1 MVPTRPCPTCHTPLP
16 HDAAYCAQCGSATH
30 TQVIGEAEPVGATAA
45 VSASYEHEPARLT
58 KALGPQLELGA
69 LIGRGGYAEVFRVR
83 DRKLNRDLA
92 IKVIRPDLIVTPSL
106 LARFRREALSVAALQ
121 HPAIVPVY
129 DVGESDGICYIVMP
143 LIKGESLKAV
153 LLRQRRLPIE
163 EVQRIVLEAANALA
177 VAHEANVV
185 HRDIKPENIMLEGRE
200 QNVRLMDF
208 GIAKAVDSSEKELT
222 GTGVVVGTP
231 AYMSPEQASGEPTI
245 DARSDQYSLA
255 VVAYQMLSGRAPFE
269 GETARA
275 IIAKQLL
282 DQPAALDT
290 LVDNVP
296 AHIVAAL
303 HRAMQK
309 NPKNRFDTIKDF
321 AAALQNP
328 GYRNPPSIDP
338 IVAPVPARRGG
349 WVPWAAGFAAVVV
362 LGWVAVAELRRPP
375 SVPAATPTPQS
386 PTPIAVNRP
395 VVDSPT
401 NPGITVRAPVSP
413 PPTTTAPRPDSG
425 RRDPVVT
432 VGPPRVDSA
441 AVPTTPPASCQ
452 VLADRQEWDKALARC
467 LEEAQ
472 GGNGRSAKIAAVV
485 LAEGRGSVAPD
496 EGRAATLYEQ
506 AARAGDPESQFWVAR
521 RAEAREPSLATDMY
535 LAAARNRFT
544 PAYSIVAARF
554 DRGLG
559 IARDSAAAAHWYEE
573 AAKAGDVGSQV
584 RLADLYAQGRGVA
597 RSDSAARAWYER
609 AATRGNSPEAQYQ
622 LAMIFFRGR
631 GVKRSDDE
639 GLKWLRLAAAAGHAE
654 ATRELAKRKG

>member
-1 MVPTRPCPTCHTPLP
+1 MPTRPCPTCQAPLP

-45 VSASYEHEPARLT
+45 VGASYEHEPGRLT

-69 LIGRGGYAEVFRVR
+69 LIGRGGYAEVFQVR

-129 DVGESDGICYIVMP
+129 DVGETDGICYIVMP
-143 LIKGESLKAV
+143 LIRGESLKAV
-153 LLRQRRLPIE
+153 LQRQRRLPID

-185 HRDIKPENIMLEGRE
+185 HRDIKPENIMLEGRDR
-200 QNVRLMDF
+200 NVRLMDF

-231 AYMSPEQASGEPTI
+231 AYMSPEQASGEPNI
-245 DARSDQYSLA
+245 DHRSDQYSLA

-296 AHIVAAL
+296 SHIVAAL

-309 NPKNRFDTIKDF
+309 SPKNRFDSIKDF

-328 GYRNPPSIDP
+328 SYRNPPTIEPIGGPEPVRSIK
-338 IVAPVPARRGG
+338 
-349 WVPWAAGFAAVVV
+349 WLPWAAGVAAVVV
-362 LGWVAVAELRRPP
+362 LGWVAVAELLPPRP
-375 SVPAATPTPQS
+375 VPPAPPAPQS
-386 PTPIAVNRP
+386 PPQTIATRP
-395 VVDSPT
+395 TVDSPT
-401 NPGITVRAPVSP
+401 APTTATPIPVAP
-413 PPTTTAPRPDSG
+413 PPTSPVLRPDSAN
-425 RRDPVVT
+425 RDPGVSV
-432 VGPPRVDSA
+432 PPTRPDTTPT
-441 AVPTTPPASCQ
+441 AVAPPASCQ
-452 VLADRQEWDKALARC
+452 VLAERQDWDKALPRC
-467 LEEAQ
+467 IEEAQ
-472 GGNGRSAKIAAVV
+472 GGNGRSAKVAAVV
-485 LAEGRGSVAPD
+485 LAEGRGSVGAD
-496 EGRAATLYEQ
+496 DGRAAPFYEQ
-506 AARAGDPESQFWVAR
+506 AARAGDAESQFWVAR

-535 LAAARNRFT
+535 LAAARNRYER
-544 PAYSIVAARF
+544 AYAIVATRF

-573 AAKAGDVGSQV
+573 AAKVGDVPSQV
-584 RLADLYAQGRGVA
+584 RLADLYARGMGVV
-597 RSDSAARAWYER
+597 RSDSAARTWYER
-609 AATRGNSPEAQYQ
+609 AATRGNSHEAQYQ
-622 LAMIFFRGR
+622 LAMIYFRGR
-631 GVKRSDDE
+631 GVKRSDEE
-639 GLKWLRLAAAAGHAE
+639 GLRWLRLAAAGGHAE
-654 ATRELAKRKG
+654 ASKELAKRKG